1 MVVYEAHFNSTD
13 IKIKR
18 MKLSPFEVVIVL
30 NRASMFDNGHMDEG
44 GQGFI
49 YGKTKSDVLNKIEA
63 RYAFFDISLK
73 DLNINFE

>member
-1 MVVYEAHFNSTD
+1 MVVYEAYFNTTD

-18 MKLSPFEVVIVL
+18 MKLSPFEVVMVL
-30 NRASMFDNGHMDEG
+30 NKASKSDNGHMDEG

-73 DLNINFE
+73 DLNIDIE